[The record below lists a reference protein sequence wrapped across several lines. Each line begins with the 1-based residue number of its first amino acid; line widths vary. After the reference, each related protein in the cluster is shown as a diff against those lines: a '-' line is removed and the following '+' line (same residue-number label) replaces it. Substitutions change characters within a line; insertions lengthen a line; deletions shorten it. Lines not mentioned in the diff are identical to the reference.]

1 MALSRADLFRISL
14 QAFHDAARVDVGQM
28 CGAHGVRVVQERGGE
43 KGRERRGGQGR
54 TEEEKD
60 TSSPK
65 EVRCQISCFDHTLE
79 GDVCLISTIKF
90 AWNDAVQGVGMVVY
104 LVHSLSQRLKLDV
117 SVDDPQARTRTQ
129 SE

>member
-1 MALSRADLFRISL
+1 
-14 QAFHDAARVDVGQM
+14 M

-43 KGRERRGGQGR
+43 KRRERRAGQGR
-54 TEEEKD
+54 TEEEKG
-60 TSSPK
+60 TSRPK
-65 EVRCQISCFDHTLE
+65 ELRCQISCLDHTFE
-79 GDVCLISTIKF
+79 GDVFEFDHKLNSTIKF

-117 SVDDPQARTRTQ
+117 SVDDPQARTLTQ